1 MHKSICLDPITK
13 HTRFRLQDDAR
24 AKPLPWRWPLSRLG
38 NRNPIVIGD
47 YTTDER
53 QGVELGY
60 AVAPFDSEL
69 FVPVHAA
76 QSGQLS
82 FAMEGANGFSVSIDH
97 GALTTHYAN
106 MSKMFVPRT
115 LPRLRRRRLVREGEV
130 IGYAAKAPLLV
141 RFEVWQRAMSGGFE
155 CVDPRPFLKQWTITS
170 PADELRTRSSSTGDE
185 AA

>member
-1 MHKSICLDPITK
+1 MRKSICLDPITK
-13 HTRFRLQDDAR
+13 NTRFRLRDDAR
-24 AKPLPWRWPLSRLG
+24 AMPQPWRWPLSRLG
-38 NRNPIVIGD
+38 NRNPMIIGD
-47 YTTDER
+47 YSNDER

-60 AVAPFDSEL
+60 AVASFDSEL

-82 FAMEGANGFSVSIDH
+82 FAMEGATGFSVSIDH
-97 GALTTHYAN
+97 GALATHYAH

-115 LPRLRRRRLVREGEV
+115 LPRLRRRHLVRAGEV

-141 RFEVWQRAMSGGFE
+141 RFEVWQRATSGGFD
-155 CVDPRPFLKQWTITS
+155 CVDPKPFLNQWTITS
-170 PADELRTRSSSTGDE
+170 PADELQARSSTGDE